1 MWHAMREHCTHN
13 SHKLYSNLPMQSQ
26 LTLHISSM
34 QQQLS
39 KAICYKGMNT
49 YSSCKKT
56 KTKTNKLRIQRTQ
69 VTFHSP
75 RIHLQSSTS

>member
-13 SHKLYSNLPMQSQ
+13 SHKLYSNLPVQSR
-26 LTLHISSM
+26 LHISSM

-49 YSSCKKT
+49 YSSCKK
-56 KTKTNKLRIQRTQ
+56 KKKKLRIQCTQ